1 MGEKELIKEL
11 KKGEEEAYRELVDIY
26 GNKLLRTCFL
36 MIKDEKEAE
45 DIVQETFIKIFK
57 YIKGFKG
64 NSSLYSWIYKIA
76 KNIVRDRYRNKAMT
90 ITYEDYNISKEDIEE
105 IVINKENKEVLKE
118 GLNKINLIYKEVLVL
133 FYFDDFSIK
142 EISEILDEKEGTIK
156 SKLSRGRNILREN
169 LVKGGKWDEL

>member
-1 MGEKELIKEL
+1 MGEKKLIKEL

-45 DIVQETFIKIFK
+45 DIVQETFIKVFK

-76 KNIVRDRYRNKAMT
+76 KNIIRDRYRNKVMT
-90 ITYEDYNISKEDIEE
+90 ITYEDYNFGKEDIEE